1 MKVVVQRSLAASV
14 AISGQ
19 TVGEISK
26 GLVVFVGFTHEDTSA
41 DINYV
46 VQKMINLRIF
56 EDGEGKMNQSLI
68 DVTGELLSI
77 SQFTLFAN
85 TKKGR
90 RPSFTAAAAPD
101 IALTLYKE
109 FNEAIRAEGVVVA
122 TGEFGA
128 DMQVSLVNDGP
139 ITITID
145 SKNP

>member
-56 EDGEGKMNQSLI
+56 EDEEGKMNQSLI

-109 FNEAIRAEGVVVA
+109 FNEVIRAEGVVVA

>member
-1 MKVVVQRSLAASV
+1 MKVVVQRILAASV

-56 EDGEGKMNQSLI
+56 EDEEGKMNQSLI

-77 SQFTLFAN
+77 SQFTLFVN

>member
-1 MKVVVQRSLAASV
+1 MKVVVQRILAASV

-56 EDGEGKMNQSLI
+56 EDEEGKMNQSLI

>member
-68 DVTGELLSI
+68 DITGELLSI

>member
-56 EDGEGKMNQSLI
+56 EDKEGEMNQSLI

>member
-56 EDGEGKMNQSLI
+56 EDEEGKMNQSLI

-90 RPSFTAAAAPD
+90 RPSFTAAAAPG

>member
-56 EDGEGKMNQSLI
+56 EDEEGKMNQSLI

>member
-56 EDGEGKMNQSLI
+56 EDKEGKMNQSLI

-109 FNEAIRAEGVVVA
+109 FNESIRAEGVVVA

>member
-1 MKVVVQRSLAASV
+1 MKVVLQRSLAASV

-56 EDGEGKMNQSLI
+56 EDKEGKMNQSLI

>member
-56 EDGEGKMNQSLI
+56 EDEEGKMNQSLI

-109 FNEAIRAEGVVVA
+109 FNESLRAEGVVVA

>member
-56 EDGEGKMNQSLI
+56 EDEEGKMNQSLI

-77 SQFTLFAN
+77 SQSTLFAN

>member
-56 EDGEGKMNQSLI
+56 EDKEGKMNQSLI

-109 FNEAIRAEGVVVA
+109 FNESLRAEGVVVA

>member
-1 MKVVVQRSLAASV
+1 MKVVVQRSLSASV

-56 EDGEGKMNQSLI
+56 EDEEGKMNQSLI

>member
-56 EDGEGKMNQSLI
+56 EDEEGKMNQSLI

-109 FNEAIRAEGVVVA
+109 FNELIRAEGVVVA

>member
-14 AISGQ
+14 AISGH

-56 EDGEGKMNQSLI
+56 EDEEGKMNQSLI

>member
-56 EDGEGKMNQSLI
+56 EDKEGKMNQSLI

>member
-56 EDGEGKMNQSLI
+56 EDEEGKMNQSLI

-109 FNEAIRAEGVVVA
+109 FNESIRAEGVVVA

>member
-1 MKVVVQRSLAASV
+1 MKVVLQRSLAASV

-68 DVTGELLSI
+68 DITGELLSI